1 MYQFFSLHSGLC
13 SIFIF
18 GAVSLLLQL
27 LVTLSL
33 NSYVKASANMKTTRK
48 KVLVNLKNQFETIY
62 GMDYEIHNTQAYV
75 EKYLLKLKFM
85 GVPYNSLERGPFIC
99 AGFVSLLTSG
109 MAFYYYMTKA
119 ALQMYIEILFA
130 YVITLVCFFVF
141 FHIFGIKNK
150 KAQIQIQLVDY
161 LENFLANRLIRTKD
175 EERMAEMPQGDS
187 LTDKQRE
194 EDDQA
199 VQNVSLERTEEAS
212 KELPESDMEMLQRLV
227 REMEEKNSKSKR
239 ADVAMTEVALSDDED
254 PNLELLEEFVQSF
267 LA

>member
-1 MYQFFSLHSGLC
+1 
-13 SIFIF
+13 
-18 GAVSLLLQL
+18 
-27 LVTLSL
+27 
-33 NSYVKASANMKTTRK
+33 
-48 KVLVNLKNQFETIY
+48 
-62 GMDYEIHNTQAYV
+62 
-75 EKYLLKLKFM
+75 
-85 GVPYNSLERGPFIC
+85 
-99 AGFVSLLTSG
+99 
-109 MAFYYYMTKA
+109 
-119 ALQMYIEILFA
+119 MYIESLFA

-141 FHIFGIKNK
+141 FHIFGVKNK